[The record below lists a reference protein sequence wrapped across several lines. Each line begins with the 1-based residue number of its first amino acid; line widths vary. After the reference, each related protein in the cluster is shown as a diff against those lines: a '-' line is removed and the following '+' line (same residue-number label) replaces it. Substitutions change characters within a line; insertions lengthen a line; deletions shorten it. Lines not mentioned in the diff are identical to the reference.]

1 MRESSNKRVKP
12 YSVLGPYA
20 DRKGWRVRVYV
31 NGEEIECKCF
41 DDRQDALTYKQTQ
54 EDKLSHLQHRALRD
68 VLEEWA
74 QYTVCVGT
82 YKAETANGAAA
93 SLRRF
98 LGDALDS
105 DIRDLTA
112 KRATEICNLAVMTPT
127 EKTGAPLSVA
137 SRKLFISRAK
147 TLFTWAHERGYIRV
161 NPFADIKV
169 LGKVR
174 RGKPQLRIDEAR
186 RFIDT
191 ALRHY
196 TETHQALAVA
206 VAGALFMGLR
216 TGELLD
222 RQVRDLEDGG
232 RYLCIDR
239 GKSQNATRRPE
250 VPEPLRPYLLDLAS
264 QRGPSEPLF
273 GYAPCGGKWHRQE
286 VFNMTRRICELAGVP
301 LVCTHSLRGLFA
313 TLAVQTGAATH
324 AVAAALGHGSFSMT
338 ARHYAQANALVSA
351 QVARVADVLGAP
363 SPAPAPASPGLSGL
377 TAERLAALLDPAQL
391 DQLRALLT
399 AKRSA
404 VCRDSS
410 ARPSRI
416 SVSRRRTRKNPSS
429 G

>member
-1 MRESSNKRVKP
+1 MRESSSKRVKP

-20 DRKGWRVRVYV
+20 ERKGWRVRVYV
-31 NGEEIECKCF
+31 NGQEVECKCF
-41 DDRQDALTYKQTQ
+41 DDRQDALAFMQAQ

-68 VLEEWA
+68 VLEEWT
-74 QYTVCVGT
+74 QYKVCLGT
-82 YKAETANGAAA
+82 CKPESAYAATAI
-93 SLRRF
+93 LRLF
-98 LGDALDS
+98 LRDELDL

-112 KRATEICNLAVMTPT
+112 KRAAEIYNRAVMTPT

-137 SRKLFISRAK
+137 SRKLYTAHAK
-147 TLFTWAHERGYIRV
+147 MLFAWAHERSYIRV

-169 LGKVR
+169 IGKMR

-191 ALRHY
+191 ALRYY
-196 TETHQALAVA
+196 TETRRPLAVA
-206 VAGALFMGLR
+206 VAAALFMGLR

-273 GYAPCGGKWHRQE
+273 GYAAGGVKWSRQ
-286 VFNMTRRICELAGVP
+286 VVHVMTQRICTLAGVP
-301 LVCTHSLRGLFA
+301 IVCTHSLRGLFA

-324 AVAAALGHGSFSMT
+324 AVAAALGHGSFTMT
-338 ARHYAQANALVSA
+338 ARHYAQAGALANA
-351 QVARVADVLGAP
+351 QVARVADVLCAP
-363 SPAPAPASPGLSGL
+363 SPAPAPAAPVLSGL
-377 TAERLAALLDPAQL
+377 TAAQLAALLDPAQL
-391 DQLRALLT
+391 AQLRALLT
-399 AKRSA
+399 AKRSQ
-404 VCRDSS
+404 VCRDPS
-410 ARPSRI
+410 ARPSRNTA
-416 SVSRRRTRKNPSS
+416 SRRRTRTPSS
-429 G
+429 SG